1 MEAPEPPQAFEKK
14 SAVTFHRSYNSL
26 REPTWECRGHEMH
39 RGGAVGD

>member
-1 MEAPEPPQAFEKK
+1 MEAPEPLKP
-14 SAVTFHRSYNSL
+14 SRRNRLSRFHRSYNSL